1 MLESLS
7 KSGIDITQNH
17 PHLSKAPIVEAVI
30 ELKSLATLSWK
41 EEEVLK
47 YLASVLPEYNA
58 AEKGV
63 KSTIEIPENGA
74 GEEESGSTTHRTE
87 WVGYRFK
94 HKTEPYLAQF
104 QRDGFLLSR
113 LKPYENWD
121 RFLGEALRLWDLYV
135 TMSKPDEIQRMG
147 VRFVNLL
154 EVPFA
159 SILSDFLNH
168 VPVSPVGLNIPF
180 LDFLY
185 SDTLKVPD
193 SPYSVR
199 IIRTIKRDLES
210 EASFGLIIDIDVFT
224 DSPIQV
230 DHKSLEARLS
240 EMRWLKN
247 ATFFGTTN
255 PKCIEELR

>member
-7 KSGIDITQNH
+7 KYGIDITQNH

-30 ELKSLATLSWK
+30 ELKSVATLPWK
-41 EEEVLK
+41 EDEVLRA
-47 YLASVLPEYNA
+47 LQRALPDYA
-58 AEKGV
+58 PAEKGV
-63 KSTIEIPENGA
+63 KSTIGITEKSAE
-74 GEEESGSTTHRTE
+74 GEQSVSTTHRTE

-94 HKTEPYLAQF
+94 HKTQPYLAQF
-104 QRDGFLLSR
+104 QQDGFLLSR
-113 LKPYENWD
+113 LKPYENWEK
-121 RFLGEALRLWDLYV
+121 FLGEAMRLWDLYMA
-135 TMSKPDEIQRMG
+135 MSKPDEIQRIG

-159 SILSDFLNH
+159 SALSDFLNH
-168 VPVSPVGLNIPF
+168 APVPPTSLNIPF

-185 SDTLKVPD
+185 SDTLKIPD
-193 SPYSVR
+193 FPYAVR

-230 DHKSLEARLS
+230 DQKSLEARLS

-247 ATFFGTTN
+247 AAFFGNTN